1 MTQRAKATWAYW
13 LTHTTLLV
21 VGVAATSHGREY
33 YGGTLHWEA
42 EDSTP
47 TAEGFVR
54 IRIVSSLAL
63 HSTTKCSL
71 NETWS
76 CPAGSAELQVQ
87 GRYRC
92 AGASERDG
100 WKMLMSSFTMLTNG
114 GTAEHRSCCWHNAS
128 LMSATETKPPLDTY
142 GYLLASS
149 IDPRTRS
156 DTNQSNN
163 SPKAAFPPL
172 IRVNG
177 ACESEQ
183 RVVASDADGDRVR
196 CRYARGPE
204 CPDGCGSFPNAQLLE
219 DLCVFRFGGPTRG
232 RPLAGTYGVTVVVED
247 SPASTI
253 HLDES
258 AKGPYDVLSSVPLH
272 FTVVVSYSGYPC
284 TSKPA
289 FVGLTPLQG
298 ASLCTQVGRTLKVP
312 INVVTFQTP
321 PTSASITHLVV
332 YGRDILAGSVVRN
345 YKDPSLFQT
354 YLKWKIAS
362 KDVGKHLIC
371 FFAVDSEGQQSDL
384 RCITVVVSD
393 SYLPSKRMLKKTSP
407 LAPVQMSIS
416 SNATYADMVTFI
428 VTFNDLVVSTLDA
441 RAHVRFYEVESG
453 RLAHCV
459 NASDCSRVR
468 MDPHN
473 EREFSVSTPPFTF
486 RGATRYCMKLD
497 GAVVQGAG
505 GAGEDTGAARVDS
518 EPHEECTWIF
528 FFQRRVFASGCGD
541 GDPHYKSFDGLRFD
555 YMGTKPFLLAGTCNK
570 TADEWAVYAK
580 NERWGTQTVSW
591 TKKAW
596 IFVYG
601 FQVVLDS
608 SGAWVNDVAVNMPY
622 KDPLYRF
629 HIFKSQN
636 DHVLR
641 TNLEFSVKFGDSRVV
656 VELENPIR
664 YGNMTC
670 GLLGDYDGNVT
681 NEWTAPGFRATTGA
695 QFGNYWIVDFLG
707 ESGLPDDGSSSR
719 FIQQRAGTL
728 LGSADTCRELES
740 GPLAECSA
748 TVAMGPYHTACVYD
762 LSVEH
767 LMDMHVGL
775 CRALQAYVDD
785 CYAAGG
791 RVNATW
797 RNVTGC
803 MHSCPPTSVYSTV
816 ASACPASCGDGNA
829 ELGCGDPPREGCVCP
844 AGRIWDKDSCVLPS
858 ECGCTRNGKYYS
870 VGDLYM
876 DGNCSVQCTCRGLDV
891 ASCQPYTHN
900 ATTSYCGVD
909 VDGVHGSHPK
919 WATCYVGGSIR
930 FKTFDGYPY
939 TYQGTQSLVLAKPCG
954 SQSGEA
960 WSVLVKS
967 KPLLPLWTGSEL
979 LEVHVSVY
987 GLTLKLFRSGSL
999 LVDGMAT
1006 GVPFMYPSRDSP
1018 LLVVANSGSF
1028 LILDTAVALGL
1039 QVHLD
1044 LGAGYAYVRVLTS
1057 YWGRVCGLCGN
1068 MNGDPVDDLRLPTG
1082 AVARDAAS
1090 FGDAWAAAV
1099 DWNDGFKQ
1107 GAPRAAEV
1115 VVAARLL
1122 NDSCA
1127 RLLGDAVLRRCHGVV
1142 DVVPHYDNCV
1152 ADRPL
1157 EPAAPAACLALAAY
1171 AAVCALAG
1179 VPLWDWRASTLCLAP
1194 ACPQN
1199 SHHEACAVSCPPTCT
1214 DLQAE
1219 KNCVVK
1225 APCLEGCSCDFGFV
1239 WSGGRC
1245 VLPEQCGCIDGA
1257 RYYEVG
1263 STFRNANCTSL
1274 CKCTPSRSVVCSPF
1288 PCEGFCV
1295 LKDENR
1301 YCVPKKKQC
1310 HTVGDPHY
1318 STFDG
1323 MTFDVHHACNYTLL
1337 TLLSKPSC
1345 SVVARLE
1352 QKPYSATAST
1362 VALYITEGADTITLG
1377 RGSAVY
1383 VDGIRRN
1390 LPVATAS
1397 FVALESAGHVLLF
1410 SVAEPYL
1417 VRYDG
1422 WGTAMIEVLSLNN
1435 RTGGL
1440 CGNNNGRE
1448 DDFGDVVEFAN
1459 SWAAPSNNSNCDL
1472 RDSAALGATPLQ
1484 WAAPAASS
1492 GACWVLSNP
1501 TGPFA
1506 ACHAVRSPAWW
1517 FQSCVADAALPGRH
1531 EPTSACALLHDY
1543 HALCREV
1550 SVYVGEWRAAA
1561 RCELACPPHS
1571 HYTLCARMCPP
1582 SCATADEEVV
1592 CDWPC
1597 VEGCQCHVGYF
1608 KHDGECVAQ
1617 EDCGCVEEGSGGG
1630 FFYHPINA
1638 EFYNSNCSLLYT
1650 CQRNRTL
1657 TSAPTACAASQC
1669 RLSDGAYRCEQ
1680 DGRMEVECHDEHM
1693 VARIP
1698 KDVLLGLGASS
1709 LRLRTQAEGCALR
1722 DDGKFVVFNVSLAA
1736 CGTDFEEKESDF
1748 VFTQTVTLVTADSS
1762 MVVTYDYIS
1771 ILVNAICKI
1780 PRFKLLSQGVFK
1792 ANWSKMSLE
1801 QIAYASLD
1809 LKMDFYTDAQFTE
1822 AFSPSQYPLSLS
1834 LGQYLYLQVSI
1845 KSGLDLVLFTI
1856 DCYATPTS
1864 SSQDSVKHY
1873 LISEG
1878 CLNAD
1883 VHNHTASRT
1892 KRRFSFKAFSFA
1904 MANAHHFYVHCYML
1918 VCKTTELDS
1927 RCWRGC
1933 AQQPRRRSSSSRSIS
1948 SVSSPVYLLTRGPLV
1963 RWRDETPAL
1972 EGMAHFSTPVLM
1984 AVSACVTALLML
1996 AVCVIKLNSAR
2007 IFFLCMRK

>member
-1 MTQRAKATWAYW
+1 
-13 LTHTTLLV
+13 
-21 VGVAATSHGREY
+21 
-33 YGGTLHWEA
+33 
-42 EDSTP
+42 
-47 TAEGFVR
+47 
-54 IRIVSSLAL
+54 
-63 HSTTKCSL
+63 
-71 NETWS
+71 
-76 CPAGSAELQVQ
+76 
-87 GRYRC
+87 
-92 AGASERDG
+92 
-100 WKMLMSSFTMLTNG
+100 
-114 GTAEHRSCCWHNAS
+114 
-128 LMSATETKPPLDTY
+128 
-142 GYLLASS
+142 
-149 IDPRTRS
+149 
-156 DTNQSNN
+156 
-163 SPKAAFPPL
+163 
-172 IRVNG
+172 
-177 ACESEQ
+177 
-183 RVVASDADGDRVR
+183 
-196 CRYARGPE
+196 
-204 CPDGCGSFPNAQLLE
+204 
-219 DLCVFRFGGPTRG
+219 
-232 RPLAGTYGVTVVVED
+232 
-247 SPASTI
+247 
-253 HLDES
+253 
-258 AKGPYDVLSSVPLH
+258 
-272 FTVVVSYSGYPC
+272 
-284 TSKPA
+284 
-289 FVGLTPLQG
+289 
-298 ASLCTQVGRTLKVP
+298 
-312 INVVTFQTP
+312 
-321 PTSASITHLVV
+321 
-332 YGRDILAGSVVRN
+332 
-345 YKDPSLFQT
+345 
-354 YLKWKIAS
+354 
-362 KDVGKHLIC
+362 
-371 FFAVDSEGQQSDL
+371 
-384 RCITVVVSD
+384 
-393 SYLPSKRMLKKTSP
+393 
-407 LAPVQMSIS
+407 
-416 SNATYADMVTFI
+416 
-428 VTFNDLVVSTLDA
+428 
-441 RAHVRFYEVESG
+441 
-453 RLAHCV
+453 
-459 NASDCSRVR
+459 
-468 MDPHN
+468 
-473 EREFSVSTPPFTF
+473 
-486 RGATRYCMKLD
+486 
-497 GAVVQGAG
+497 
-505 GAGEDTGAARVDS
+505 
-518 EPHEECTWIF
+518 
-528 FFQRRVFASGCGD
+528 
-541 GDPHYKSFDGLRFD
+541 
-555 YMGTKPFLLAGTCNK
+555 
-570 TADEWAVYAK
+570 
-580 NERWGTQTVSW
+580 
-591 TKKAW
+591 
-596 IFVYG
+596 
-601 FQVVLDS
+601 
-608 SGAWVNDVAVNMPY
+608 
-622 KDPLYRF
+622 
-629 HIFKSQN
+629 
-636 DHVLR
+636 
-641 TNLEFSVKFGDSRVV
+641 
-656 VELENPIR
+656 
-664 YGNMTC
+664 
-670 GLLGDYDGNVT
+670 
-681 NEWTAPGFRATTGA
+681 
-695 QFGNYWIVDFLG
+695 
-707 ESGLPDDGSSSR
+707 
-719 FIQQRAGTL
+719 
-728 LGSADTCRELES
+728 
-740 GPLAECSA
+740 
-748 TVAMGPYHTACVYD
+748 
-762 LSVEH
+762 
-767 LMDMHVGL
+767 L

-967 KPLLPLWTGSEL
+967 EHRSLRLIS
-979 LEVHVSVY
+979 
-987 GLTLKLFRSGSL
+987 TLYISFTVFQSSRCGDYAFVLAL
-999 LVDGMAT
+999 QVDGMAT

-1099 DWNDGFKQ
+1099 DWNDKQ
-1107 GAPRAAEV
+1107 GLDLPLGSPSQSAFWPCSKVLAVRSWTSVCPHFTPPSFYCWVGCGQTGV
-1115 VVAARLL
+1115 VVDEISLATSWAYM
-1122 NDSCA
+1122 A
-1127 RLLGDAVLRRCHGVV
+1127 G
-1142 DVVPHYDNCV
+1142 
-1152 ADRPL
+1152 RPL
-1157 EPAAPAACLALAAY
+1157 TPWFVSP
-1171 AAVCALAG
+1171 V
-1179 VPLWDWRASTLCLAP
+1179 AP

-1301 YCVPKKKQC
+1301 YCVPKTTPAEQC

-1459 SWAAPSNNSNCDL
+1459 SWAAPSNNSNCVSICDL

-1484 WAAPAASS
+1484 WVAPAASS

-1617 EDCGCVEEGSGGG
+1617 EDCGCVEEG
-1630 FFYHPINA
+1630 
-1638 EFYNSNCSLLYT
+1638 
-1650 CQRNRTL
+1650 
-1657 TSAPTACAASQC
+1657 
-1669 RLSDGAYRCEQ
+1669 
-1680 DGRMEVECHDEHM
+1680 
-1693 VARIP
+1693 
-1698 KDVLLGLGASS
+1698 
-1709 LRLRTQAEGCALR
+1709 
-1722 DDGKFVVFNVSLAA
+1722 
-1736 CGTDFEEKESDF
+1736 
-1748 VFTQTVTLVTADSS
+1748 
-1762 MVVTYDYIS
+1762 
-1771 ILVNAICKI
+1771 
-1780 PRFKLLSQGVFK
+1780 
-1792 ANWSKMSLE
+1792 
-1801 QIAYASLD
+1801 
-1809 LKMDFYTDAQFTE
+1809 
-1822 AFSPSQYPLSLS
+1822 
-1834 LGQYLYLQVSI
+1834 
-1845 KSGLDLVLFTI
+1845 
-1856 DCYATPTS
+1856 
-1864 SSQDSVKHY
+1864 
-1873 LISEG
+1873 
-1878 CLNAD
+1878 
-1883 VHNHTASRT
+1883 
-1892 KRRFSFKAFSFA
+1892 
-1904 MANAHHFYVHCYML
+1904 
-1918 VCKTTELDS
+1918 
-1927 RCWRGC
+1927 
-1933 AQQPRRRSSSSRSIS
+1933 
-1948 SVSSPVYLLTRGPLV
+1948 
-1963 RWRDETPAL
+1963 
-1972 EGMAHFSTPVLM
+1972 
-1984 AVSACVTALLML
+1984 
-1996 AVCVIKLNSAR
+1996 
-2007 IFFLCMRK
+2007 